1 MPAPPHLHRPVV
13 PRAILAPTAHLPVAL
28 VLTLLLSAA
37 LALMLLLPAAPGLIP
52 LLPAASLGAQQAAGV
67 SASDAA
73 TAEEAEILAVLDRL
87 FDGMRARDGAAVASA
102 FHPQA
107 ALAVAPEGAPPE
119 GPPVVT
125 PASDFAASVGAGG
138 PPFHEPY
145 FAPEVRIDGNL
156 AHVWT
161 FFRFYTGDQFSHC
174 GTNSFQLLRWAE
186 GWSIVF
192 AAYSRQT
199 VDCPEG

>member
-1 MPAPPHLHRPVV
+1 MPALPRPLR
-13 PRAILAPTAHLPVAL
+13 PTFLAAAFAPTALP
-28 VLTLLLSAA
+28 SAA
-37 LALMLLLPAAPGLIP
+37 LALTLVLLVALALTPLFPPAP
-52 LLPAASLGAQQAAGV
+52 LGAQQAAGV
-67 SASDAA
+67 SAADAA

-87 FDGMRARDGAAVASA
+87 FEGMRARDGAAVASA

-107 ALAVAPEGAPPE
+107 ALAVAPEGAPP
-119 GPPVVT
+119 GTPPAVT
-125 PASDFAASVGAGG
+125 PASEFAASVGAGG

-161 FFRFYTGDQFSHC
+161 FFRFYAGDQFSHC

>member
-1 MPAPPHLHRPVV
+1 MPASRRSASPFLSR
-13 PRAILAPTAHLPVAL
+13 LPL
-28 VLTLLLSAA
+28 VLMILVPLGWAAA
-37 LALMLLLPAAPGLIP
+37 LFPTELR
-52 LLPAASLGAQQAAGV
+52 AQQAAGV
-67 SASDAA
+67 SAADAA
-73 TAEEAEILAVLDRL
+73 TPEEAEVLEVLDRL
-87 FDGMRARDGAAVASA
+87 FDGMRARDGETVASA

-107 ALAVAPEGAPPE
+107 ALAVAPEGAPP
-119 GPPVVT
+119 GTPPTVT
-125 PASDFAASVGAGG
+125 PASDFVASVGAGG

-161 FFRFYTGDQFSHC
+161 FFRFYAGDQFSHC
-174 GTNSFQLLRWAE
+174 GTNSFQLLRSQE

>member
-1 MPAPPHLHRPVV
+1 MSGVRRSPCGVGLAV
-13 PRAILAPTAHLPVAL
+13 RALPGVLMMLPAL
-28 VLTLLLSAA
+28 VL
-37 LALMLLLPAAPGLIP
+37 GLVSP
-52 LLPAASLGAQQAAGV
+52 PEARAQQPAAGV
-67 SASDAA
+67 SAADAA
-73 TAEEAEILAVLDRL
+73 SPAEAQVLAVLDRL
-87 FDGMRARDGAAVASA
+87 FDGMRARDGDVVASA

-107 ALAVAPEGAPPE
+107 ALAVAPEGGPPEAPPQ
-119 GPPVVT
+119 VT
-125 PASDFAASVGAGG
+125 PAADFIASVGAGG

-161 FFRFYTGDQFSHC
+161 FFRFYAGDRFSHC
-174 GTNSFQLLRWAE
+174 GTNSFQLLRTVE